1 MPGMDDRPE
10 PPDIGAL
17 ARFSG
22 EAWVPDHPYFDDA
35 EGHID
40 QLWEQTIW
48 PVIKDCDLSHVV
60 DLAAGHGRNTRKLL
74 EVAGEI
80 VVLDIQPGNVEYCRQ
95 RFAEHENID
104 FAVNNGFDMYAVPDR
119 WATLI
124 YCFDA
129 MVHFDSDVV
138 RSYLA
143 DARRVLK
150 LGGRGFFHH
159 SNYTAGT
166 MNWLAN
172 PSSRNFMS
180 KELFAHY
187 AFKEG
192 FQVVHQQVCGWGGID
207 DLDCIT
213 LVELP
218 V

>member
-1 MPGMDDRPE
+1 V
-10 PPDIGAL
+10 GAE
-17 ARFSG
+17 R
-22 EAWVPDHPYFDDA
+22 Y
-35 EGHID
+35 ID
-40 QLWEQTIW
+40 GLWEQTIW
-48 PVIKDCDLSHVV
+48 PVVKDCNLAHVV

-74 EVAGEI
+74 EVAGEV
-80 VVLDIQPGNVEYCRQ
+80 VVLDI
-95 RFAEHENID
+95 
-104 FAVNNGFDMYAVPDR
+104 
-119 WATLI
+119 
-124 YCFDA
+124 
-129 MVHFDSDVV
+129 
-138 RSYLA
+138 
-143 DARRVLK
+143 
-150 LGGRGFFHH
+150 H

-218 V
+218 L